1 MSTAPRPIF
10 YEGSSQLSSMGE
22 VELMGTNTAEKA
34 VLAGSEIL
42 PERNQAHE
50 SLPNE
55 KSRWQN
61 VVENSAVGIAVADLT
76 GRFVAANTA
85 YQKMLGY
92 TEEELRA
99 LKFLGLTEEN
109 KLGANGAL
117 VGELLAG
124 RRQQFQIEK
133 CYRHKNGNVTWIRN
147 HLFLVPS
154 VG

>member
-1 MSTAPRPIF
+1 MRTKPVGKAILT
-10 YEGSSQLSSMGE
+10 GGE
-22 VELMGTNTAEKA
+22 IRAEQNPA
-34 VLAGSEIL
+34 LEV
-42 PERNQAHE
+42 
-50 SLPNE
+50 LPND
-55 KSRWQN
+55 KRRWQD
-61 VVENSAVGIAVADLT
+61 VVEHSAVGIAIADLT

-117 VGELLAG
+117 VKELLAG

-154 VG
+154 V